1 MQTTGIAS
9 DQLVNGLQLSL
20 VIVGVA
26 ITIPAF
32 LVGGEVVAGLG
43 LKRAAI
49 AVTLGSAAVAV
60 IAALTMSLAAKLRR
74 STYEIIRGPFGTQ
87 GCRLVTLVMATSL
100 LGWFGVTAQLFGQ
113 ALAGAIEQVANV
125 SAPRWAMTLVGS
137 GLMVTTTLFG
147 FRAIERLSRF
157 VVPLLL
163 VLLVVAVWLSV
174 GQLSPEALTANG
186 IGSISSLGTGI
197 SVVIGAYMVAVTIAP
212 DLARFVKT
220 RGQATAAAFAGYGL
234 GYGGVLMLAG
244 IPGLLPIEGGYVER
258 LVFLGLGV
266 PALALVV
273 FATWTTNC
281 SNLYSASLAF
291 DTLILGKRYRLVTVL
306 AGAAGTLAGLAGL
319 ADNLVPYLV
328 LLSIA
333 VPPISG
339 IYLSHY
345 LLLRLTEG
353 DENKGFAGEV
363 PALLAWGVA
372 TGVAWLASNGY
383 LTLTGVGSLDS
394 FLVAGASYTLLRRT
408 WPGQHPRARL

>member
-1 MQTTGIAS
+1 MEPTGIAS

-74 STYEIIRGPFGTQ
+74 STYEIIRGPFGAQ

-113 ALAGAIEQVANV
+113 ALAGAIQQVAGL
-125 SAPRWAMTLVGS
+125 SAPQWAMTLLGS
-137 GLMVTTTLFG
+137 GLMVATTLFG

-186 IGSISSLGTGI
+186 TGNITSLGTGV

-258 LVFLGLGV
+258 LVFLGLGI

-291 DTLILGKRYRLVTVL
+291 DTLIPGKRYRLVTVL

-345 LLLRLTEG
+345 LLLQLTEG
-353 DENKGFAGEV
+353 DEKVGLAAEI

-372 TGVAWLASNGY
+372 TGVAWLASTGY

-394 FLVAGASYTLLRRT
+394 FLVAGASYALLRRI
-408 WPGQHPRARL
+408 WPGQHPRGHL

>member
-74 STYEIIRGPFGTQ
+74 STYEIIRGPFGAQ

-174 GQLSPEALTANG
+174 GHLSPEALTANG

-220 RGQATAAAFAGYGL
+220 RGQATVAAFAGYGL

-291 DTLILGKRYRLVTVL
+291 DTLIPGKRYRLVTVL

-339 IYLSHY
+339 
-345 LLLRLTEG
+345 
-353 DENKGFAGEV
+353 
-363 PALLAWGVA
+363 
-372 TGVAWLASNGY
+372 
-383 LTLTGVGSLDS
+383 
-394 FLVAGASYTLLRRT
+394 
-408 WPGQHPRARL
+408 